1 MSISFSGLASGLDTS
16 SWVESLVAL
25 KKAKV
30 TSLEEEKKEVQS
42 LQETLSKI
50 KTFFSSF
57 RSMLEKVT
65 DAKFGVASMD
75 LFAQNLAT
83 SSNLEALT
91 ASATTEAE
99 EATYNVFVDKL
110 ASETKANSNYSY
122 MTTIIQTTTAT
133 NDSKLINLG
142 VKAGNIGVTVKGV
155 EHGIDITENDTISS
169 FIEKLNKIGVKAS
182 YNENSG
188 VFSID
193 ISSGDIK
200 DIGSTGIVD
209 KLHLKGVNEG
219 YTSDNLKTS
228 TTDTIFSAATESTK
242 LSELGVKAGT
252 ITVNSNDKDYSITIK
267 DTTTIG
273 DLINELK
280 KNNIDANIN
289 SEGIFTITD
298 ATIKNEGTTK
308 ILDALGL
315 TNTVYEKSQITGNLK
330 HSSLVVTTTTATNA
344 TLLKDLGTGTAIS
357 DKQTVIV
364 KNSNNESKTIT
375 VGTTTTLGK
384 LLEEFSNAGLYAAL
398 KSDGTVE
405 IAGGTITGGT
415 FDAVKALGLEKE
427 PYSAIVTGK
436 SLTET
441 IEVHKIVTLQTKL
454 VDELKVSEG
463 YLEVTDA
470 NNAKHYEKIYSG
482 QTIADFMADM
492 GNLGINTSLDEDTG
506 VLTITGGSF
515 KTLSDAD
522 VLALIANG
530 TIRETDARYK
540 KGTNLLKCLYGADA
554 ISANQTSV
562 ASSSAKSR
570 ALRHTVT
577 NTIDAT
583 KSTTLGNLG
592 LTGTGTAIFDIR
604 GEKRTINVDKTM
616 TIEGL
621 MKALKDVGIASSW
634 SEEHSKILIEN
645 VTLTG
650 GTSNLKDV
658 LNLSTEIS
666 GKYITSNELYST
678 DTITI
683 DATRDTVLKDYG
695 ILNSM
700 SQADRTVTIFNSNG
714 TVAGSTVVSE
724 NTTIGNLIDFINTKS
739 GIKAS
744 IVDGYLK
751 VNNGYIGNKTLER
764 TMGLVTSNKS
774 SYVLGSVMTVTTTDA
789 VAGDTTLENIFKT
802 IGSADKVKD
811 GYTLFFN
818 SKSINVSATTTL
830 DELIMKIYNAGGTA
844 SMDATGRLAIDGG
857 TLTGTVARALGVT
870 SVTNTASVAATG
882 KTLLVKQTIYANRD
896 TKFSDLGIAGNTS
909 YIVHNS
915 LGQATTTVTLANTT
929 SLGAFLDGLKAYQ
942 IDGVIA
948 DGVIKLDSASGQYI
962 TGALTTSLGIGTQTV
977 SDIVNTTVYSTSAVQ
992 YTASGKADISTRLG
1006 AILTVNNSN
1015 NKMIVY
1021 NSLNSAKTTITV
1033 DATTTVD
1040 QWFAMLAK
1048 QGIQAEVN
1056 QGVFTFISKEGNYVS
1071 GSIIDS
1077 FGMTPT
1083 TVTVTKTTGTTATSS
1098 RFTHTVNENA
1108 KITDKLSS
1116 FVTVNGNQIIT
1127 VKNSETGATRGTAT
1141 ITSNTTFEQ
1150 MFKALD
1156 DLGIQGT
1163 MEDGIITLTSN
1174 NGAWAT
1180 GGILTTLGISTVTQ
1194 TSTTSKTVGTS
1205 VSSGRLY
1212 YTQSITATTD
1222 TTLSSLGYNS
1232 NYSISVMKPNGGT
1245 IIEQAT
1251 ITLNSSTTIDQ
1262 LFDKL
1267 DDYGVQGIIADG
1279 IITFTSATGAYVQ
1292 DKSGGLLSG
1301 MGISAMTY
1309 VQTIFVTSTIKQTIT
1324 TSFKTTN
1331 TQPVQYTTT
1340 SWQTT
1345 VTIPA
1350 DTVTVTVNTSGTVP
1364 GREVVVTIT
1373 QEATSPTIVT
1383 YISQTTTSNPVTV
1396 NFSTTIPSQTVT
1408 HSYSTVVTQNFTVTQ
1423 TVATSQTI
1431 VGQTTSVSTT
1441 TTTKT
1446 GTLLTNLTGV
1456 DISVGNVMTIQ
1467 KKIEDLNYSYTFT
1480 VKATSTL
1487 NDLMNFFMFSGVI
1500 ASLIDVSNDHQ
1511 SIKVSFPEGSTIA
1524 GSKLSI
1530 GGSLAEK
1537 LSLGCILYEGD
1548 EKKSNSFIPNEST
1561 VTTTTKTTTTINTT
1575 QTITTTKTTTVT
1587 ETKST
1592 TITDSFT
1599 TVIGARTV
1607 TYSTTV
1613 PGQTLTTG
1621 GWYTFYPK
1629 KTSVTGVF
1637 TISTSS
1643 VTVDSS
1649 GTAVVKTPAHTV
1661 TIKGTSTITIPS
1673 TTTSVAGTVT
1683 VTVNTTTTAT
1693 VTQTYGLNS
1702 NSNRQRYSVTLN
1714 ADDTTTLTTGSGTGT
1729 ISGVYQGRSFTVT
1742 AGAGKSIGEVLTEL
1756 AGYGISGSISSGTV
1770 TLKGTG
1776 DGYIT
1781 SISGAFGINGS
1792 NYYTSTTT
1800 TITTG
1805 SNTLSNRQNHNVTY
1819 SAEATT
1825 KISQTSAG
1833 KGTITVNYQGNTYY
1847 VTVSDSKT
1855 IGDIMNELA
1864 GYGVSGSLN
1873 GGVLKFQGT
1882 GDGYV
1887 TNWGGAFGLTGA
1899 SYSTVT
1905 TTIKTN
1911 KTSNE
1916 KTYTSNNVTLTTA
1929 TKISSI
1935 NGYSG
1940 GNGSLIIHKTD
1951 GTYATISVD
1960 ASKTL
1965 GELFTQL
1972 ANYGLVGRVDD
1983 TGKVSI
1989 EGIGNVYL
1997 QAATGGSN
2005 ILTALKL
2012 SNVVSNVKT
2021 VTVNRTSA
2029 TLHHT
2034 VTVAA
2039 KGTTTLGNLQASD
2052 NSTISFSGNNATLI
2066 ISAYSDAGNKFA
2078 TLTFTKTQ
2086 SIYDVIASLAN
2097 YGIDAR
2103 IDSNGRFSVSSST
2116 LNDFSISG
2124 TLGTF
2129 LMGSYTKKYGTDT
2142 TYNIS
2147 TNLRETTTVFM
2158 KDSDALSKFGI
2169 TGGNIIVNQEGVH
2182 YTVNIDTTKVKTIG
2196 DFRNLLS
2203 KYGFNSYI
2211 DDHGR
2216 LNIEGIGNSTLIKV
2230 NGGSNILDKLGLTNW
2245 TLGEITQDSDHLT
2258 DTEIITR
2265 KISMS
2270 DKLKEL
2276 TNSAGVNLGITAGQ
2290 IYVYQDG
2297 TRSTININTND
2308 TLETLAAKL
2317 SQYGISIGISQNGQ
2331 LYFDGNNDSYL
2342 TTNGIAGAN
2351 ASNILQKFGISG
2363 TWSTR
2368 YDSTSEK
2375 LDYTTTSNNVV
2386 SGSTKLKNLN
2396 GTDGKNLGITTGSF
2410 YVYNSGVRTTE
2421 TITAD
2426 MTVNDLK
2433 ALLAKYGLITDIDE
2447 NGSISIGAYD
2457 NTYLATSALASANS
2471 NIVSTLF
2478 AKWDFVNIYKS
2489 NHLDIPTDEIR
2500 AITRDTKLSDIN
2512 EGTYKAGIITVVK
2525 DGVQTNITLTSDDTV
2540 GTLMDELALYGF
2552 ESVINDK
2559 GQLMIKN
2566 TGDSLLQNYSD
2577 ASKASNALTL
2587 LGIDLN
2593 SWITTN
2599 SYQGGP
2605 LEVTKTTTINA
2616 VAGRE
2621 TLLSNLGVTTGE
2633 YYVFN
2638 NGVKYT
2644 AMISSDE
2651 TIGSFMDTLKSF
2663 GIETSLVQG
2672 ANGAVLSIVGKG
2684 DSYIKKSTS
2693 TTNSSNVV
2701 EQLFKTNKTAYEYK
2715 GLEQTSTLKTTFTAA
2730 TEETLVSY
2738 FDKNASNKSEGDLT
2752 VIVNGQKNTLK
2763 ITADETIGTLLQK
2776 FRDLGLEATVSN
2788 GQIMVQSGYDTM
2800 TISATG
2806 TTSKL
2811 LDNIKFEYKK
2821 DLGGYS
2827 ASNNTVKSTTT
2838 SIEERTLSVASYADL
2853 NTKMGQLNISD
2864 GSLTVYRNGQ
2874 KANIEVK
2881 ANETFGNLRTRLSTA
2896 FSDLDLTFENGY
2908 LKIYSKN
2915 NDNVEIGSTTDTSN
2929 FGAITGIESNG
2940 SGIAKS
2946 SRELYCVNGDS
2957 VLTTSGIFRRGNVKA
2972 GTFTV
2977 GNAVFNITSTTT
2989 LSDIINQINASDA
3002 ANASAFWDNVEGK
3015 LVIKSRSTGAALV
3028 NIEAGTSNFTD
3039 ILGFTKSEWN
3049 TDGSIKTT
3057 KMDIDTQNIGDNA
3070 KIKINGT
3077 TYTSTSNTI
3086 GSDVT
3091 RIKGLT
3097 INLKGLTKDSEVTLK
3112 VERDKESLANAV
3124 SSVVDSY
3131 NELMKNV
3138 DDAIATDGDLKNEST
3153 LKLIRNQLRNLMTSS
3168 DMGTTVFRN
3177 LDSIGIGFNSASG
3190 NNISTANS
3198 AIVSLTFD
3206 KDKFFKA
3213 FDADQDAVKALII
3226 GSANNKGV
3234 FTKVEDLVESTLKS
3248 VSGYFEATESSYSNK
3263 IRDLDKKITK
3273 ANKEVD
3279 RYKARLEAKFQSM
3292 DMLIAQMQQQYSSFL
3307 RT

>member
-30 TSLEEEKKEVQS
+30 SSLEEEKKEVQS

-50 KTFFSSF
+50 KSFFSSF

-110 ASETKANSNYSY
+110 ASETKANSTYTY
-122 MTTIIQTTTAT
+122 MTTIIQTTTA
-133 NDSKLINLG
+133 NGDSKLINLG
-142 VKAGNIGVTVKGV
+142 VKAGNIGVVVNGV
-155 EHGIDITENDTISS
+155 EHGINITENDTISS
-169 FIEKLNKIGVKAS
+169 FIEKLGKVGVKAS

-188 VFSID
+188 VFNID
-193 ISSGDIK
+193 ISKNDIK
-200 DIGSTGIVD
+200 DTDKTEIVD
-209 KLHLKGVNEG
+209 KLHLQGVNEG
-219 YTSDNLKTS
+219 YTSNNLQTS
-228 TTDTIFSAATESTK
+228 HVDTIYSAANESTK
-242 LSELGVKAGT
+242 LSVFGVQEGT
-252 ITVNSNDKDYSITIK
+252 ITVHSNDKDYSITIGK
-267 DTTTIG
+267 DDTIG
-273 DLINELK
+273 DLIKNL
-280 KNNIDANIN
+280 KNNNIESSID
-289 SEGIFTITD
+289 SEGLFTITN
-298 ATIKNEGTTK
+298 ASITNEGTTK
-308 ILDALGL
+308 ILDSLGL
-315 TNTVYEKSQITGNLK
+315 TSEVYEKGQVTGNLS
-330 HSSLVVTTTTATNA
+330 HNSIVVSTTTATRD

-357 DKQTVIV
+357 DNQTVIV
-364 KNSNNESKTIT
+364 KNSNNELKTIT
-375 VGTTTTLGK
+375 VGTTTTVGK
-384 LLEEFSNAGLYAAL
+384 LLDEFTKAGFYAAL
-398 KSDGTVE
+398 NSDGRVE
-405 IAGGTITGGT
+405 IAGGTIQGGT

-427 PYSAIVTGK
+427 PFTAIVTGK
-436 SLTET
+436 ELTET
-441 IEVHKIVTLQTKL
+441 VEVHKIVDLQTKL
-454 VDELKVSEG
+454 VDDLKVTEG

-470 NNAKHYEKIYSG
+470 NKTKHYEKIYSG

-522 VLALIANG
+522 VQALVANG
-530 TIRETDARYK
+530 TIRENDARYQ
-540 KGTNLLKCLYGADA
+540 KGTNLLTCLYGSAA
-554 ISANQTSV
+554 INANQTSV
-562 ASSSAKSR
+562 ASSSAKSK

-577 NTIDAT
+577 NTYY
-583 KSTTLGNLG
+583 
-592 LTGTGTAIFDIR
+592 
-604 GEKRTINVDKTM
+604 
-616 TIEGL
+616 
-621 MKALKDVGIASSW
+621 ASRD
-634 SEEHSKILIEN
+634 SKL
-645 VTLTG
+645 
-650 GTSNLKDV
+650 
-658 LNLSTEIS
+658 
-666 GKYITSNELYST
+666 
-678 DTITI
+678 
-683 DATRDTVLKDYG
+683 
-695 ILNSM
+695 
-700 SQADRTVTIFNSNG
+700 
-714 TVAGSTVVSE
+714 
-724 NTTIGNLIDFINTKS
+724 
-739 GIKAS
+739 
-744 IVDGYLK
+744 
-751 VNNGYIGNKTLER
+751 
-764 TMGLVTSNKS
+764 
-774 SYVLGSVMTVTTTDA
+774 
-789 VAGDTTLENIFKT
+789 
-802 IGSADKVKD
+802 
-811 GYTLFFN
+811 
-818 SKSINVSATTTL
+818 
-830 DELIMKIYNAGGTA
+830 
-844 SMDATGRLAIDGG
+844 
-857 TLTGTVARALGVT
+857 
-870 SVTNTASVAATG
+870 
-882 KTLLVKQTIYANRD
+882 
-896 TKFSDLGIAGNTS
+896 SDLGIGNTS
-909 YIVHNS
+909 YVVHNS
-915 LGQATTTVTLANTT
+915 LGQATTTVSVSSGTT
-929 SLGAFLDGLKAYQ
+929 IGTFLDGLKAYQ
-942 IDGVIA
+942 IDGIISE
-948 DGVIKLDSASGQYI
+948 GIIKLHCDNGQYI
-962 TGALTTSLGIGTQTV
+962 TGDLATQLGIGTQTV
-977 SDIVNTTVYSTSAVQ
+977 TDIVNTTVYSTSAVQ
-992 YTASGKADISTRLG
+992 YTASGKADLDTRLG
-1006 AILTVNNSN
+1006 SILAINTSN
-1015 NKMIVY
+1015 NTMIVY
-1021 NSLNSAKTTITV
+1021 NSLNTAKTTITV

-1040 QWFAMLAK
+1040 QWFAMLAN

-1083 TVTVTKTTGTTATSS
+1083 TVTTTKTTGTSAT
-1098 RFTHTVNENA
+1098 
-1108 KITDKLSS
+1108 
-1116 FVTVNGNQIIT
+1116 
-1127 VKNSETGATRGTAT
+1127 
-1141 ITSNTTFEQ
+1141 
-1150 MFKALD
+1150 
-1156 DLGIQGT
+1156 
-1163 MEDGIITLTSN
+1163 
-1174 NGAWAT
+1174 
-1180 GGILTTLGISTVTQ
+1180 
-1194 TSTTSKTVGTS
+1194 
-1205 VSSGRLY
+1205 SGRLY
-1212 YTQSITATTD
+1212 YTQTITATTD

-1232 NYSISVMKPNGGT
+1232 NYTISVMKPNGGT
-1245 IIEQAT
+1245 IKEEAT

-1262 LFDKL
+1262 LFDRL

-1301 MGISAMTY
+1301 MGISAITY
-1309 VQTIFVTSTIKQTIT
+1309 VQTIFVTSTIQQTIT

-1383 YISQTTTSNPVTV
+1383 YISQTTSSAPVTV

-1408 HSYSTVVTQNFTVTQ
+1408 HSYTTVVTQNFSVTRTVS
-1423 TVATSQTI
+1423 TSQTI

-1441 TTTKT
+1441 TTERSVA
-1446 GTLLTNLTGV
+1446 LLTDLTDVGVQVGDKMSITRDTGSGTQYYTYTVEASSTLSNLILFLSDSGV
-1456 DISVGNVMTIQ
+1456 Q
-1467 KKIEDLNYSYTFT
+1467 AT
-1480 VKATSTL
+1480 VKQDAA
-1487 NDLMNFFMFSGVI
+1487 SGRRFI
-1500 ASLIDVSNDHQ
+1500 Q
-1511 SIKVSFPEGSTIA
+1511 
-1524 GSKLSI
+1524 
-1530 GGSLAEK
+1530 
-1537 LSLGCILYEGD
+1537 LSLPSGSSYDPNNRVYIGSGLADKFDLRGRLVEGD
-1548 EKKSNSFIPNEST
+1548 ERKSKSFDLKYTTITE
-1561 VTTTTKTTTTINTT
+1561 TTTTTTTIATT
-1575 QTITTTKTTTVT
+1575 QTITGTTTIT
-1587 ETKST
+1587 ISESKST
-1592 TITDSFT
+1592 TITDSFS

-1613 PGQTLTTG
+1613 PAQTLTTG

-1643 VTVDSS
+1643 VTVSTS

-1661 TIKGTSTITIPS
+1661 TIKGTSTVTIPS
-1673 TTTSVAGTVT
+1673 TTTTVAGTVT

-1702 NSNRQRYSVTLN
+1702 NSLRQTYYVTRN
-1714 ADDTTTLTTGSGTGT
+1714 ADDTTTLSACSGTGT
-1729 ISGVYQGRSFTVT
+1729 ISGVYQERSFTVN
-1742 AGAGKSIGEVLTEL
+1742 ASAEKSIGEVLTEL

-1792 NYYTSTTT
+1792 NYYST
-1800 TITTG
+1800 
-1805 SNTLSNRQNHNVTY
+1805 
-1819 SAEATT
+1819 A
-1825 KISQTSAG
+1825 
-1833 KGTITVNYQGNTYY
+1833 
-1847 VTVSDSKT
+1847 
-1855 IGDIMNELA
+1855 
-1864 GYGVSGSLN
+1864 
-1873 GGVLKFQGT
+1873 
-1882 GDGYV
+1882 
-1887 TNWGGAFGLTGA
+1887 
-1899 SYSTVT
+1899 T

-1983 TGKVSI
+1983 SGKVSI

-2021 VTVNRTSA
+2021 VTVNRTSP
-2029 TLHHT
+2029 L
-2034 VTVAA
+2034 
-2039 KGTTTLGNLQASD
+2039 LQ
-2052 NSTISFSGNNATLI
+2052 
-2066 ISAYSDAGNKFA
+2066 Y
-2078 TLTFTKTQ
+2078 TKT
-2086 SIYDVIASLAN
+2086 
-2097 YGIDAR
+2097 
-2103 IDSNGRFSVSSST
+2103 
-2116 LNDFSISG
+2116 
-2124 TLGTF
+2124 
-2129 LMGSYTKKYGTDT
+2129 
-2142 TYNIS
+2142 
-2147 TNLRETTTVFM
+2147 
-2158 KDSDALSKFGI
+2158 
-2169 TGGNIIVNQEGVH
+2169 
-2182 YTVNIDTTKVKTIG
+2182 
-2196 DFRNLLS
+2196 
-2203 KYGFNSYI
+2203 
-2211 DDHGR
+2211 
-2216 LNIEGIGNSTLIKV
+2216 GNS
-2230 NGGSNILDKLGLTNW
+2230 
-2245 TLGEITQDSDHLT
+2245 
-2258 DTEIITR
+2258 IIT
-2265 KISMS
+2265 
-2270 DKLKEL
+2270 
-2276 TNSAGVNLGITAGQ
+2276 
-2290 IYVYQDG
+2290 
-2297 TRSTININTND
+2297 
-2308 TLETLAAKL
+2308 
-2317 SQYGISIGISQNGQ
+2317 
-2331 LYFDGNNDSYL
+2331 
-2342 TTNGIAGAN
+2342 
-2351 ASNILQKFGISG
+2351 
-2363 TWSTR
+2363 
-2368 YDSTSEK
+2368 
-2375 LDYTTTSNNVV
+2375 
-2386 SGSTKLKNLN
+2386 GSTKISDLN
-2396 GTDGKNLGITTGSF
+2396 DTDGRNLGITTGSF

-2421 TITAD
+2421 TVTAD
-2426 MTVNDLK
+2426 MTVNDLMSV
-2433 ALLAKYGLITDIDE
+2433 LAKYGLIADIDE
-2447 NGSISIGAYD
+2447 NGSISVGAYN
-2457 NTYLATSALASANS
+2457 NTYLATSAFASQNS

-2489 NHLDIPTDEIR
+2489 NHLDIPVDEIR
-2500 AITRDTKLSDIN
+2500 AINRDTKLSDIN

-2552 ESVINDK
+2552 ESTINDK

-2566 TGDSLLQNYSD
+2566 TGDSVLKNYSD
-2577 ASKASNALTL
+2577 TTKASNALTL
-2587 LGIDLN
+2587 LGIDVN
-2593 SWITTN
+2593 NWIKTN
-2599 SYQGGP
+2599 TYESGP
-2605 LEVTKTTTINA
+2605 LSVTKANTVLTA
-2616 VAGRE
+2616 AQRD

-2633 YYVFN
+2633 YYIFN

-2672 ANGAVLSIVGKG
+2672 VNGSVLSIVGKG

-2811 LDNIKFEYKK
+2811 LDNINFEYKK

-2908 LKIYSKN
+2908 LKIYSTN
-2915 NDNVEIGSTTDTSN
+2915 NNVEIGSTTDTSN
-2929 FGAITGIESNG
+2929 FCAITGIESDG

-2957 VLTTSGIFRRGNVKA
+2957 VLTTSGIFRRDNVKT

-2989 LSDIINQINASDA
+2989 LSDIINQINTSDA
-3002 ANASAFWDNVEGK
+3002 ANAFAFWDNVEGK

-3138 DDAIATDGDLKNEST
+3138 DEAIATDGDLKNEST

-3198 AIVSLTFD
+3198 AIISLTFD

-3248 VSGYFEATESSYSNK
+3248 VSGYFEATETSYSNK

-3307 RT
+3307 TT

>member
-30 TSLEEEKKEVQS
+30 SSLEEEKKEVQS

-50 KTFFSSF
+50 KSFFSSF

-110 ASETKANSNYSY
+110 ASETKANSTYTY
-122 MTTIIQTTTAT
+122 MTTIIQTTTA
-133 NDSKLINLG
+133 NGDSKLINLG
-142 VKAGNIGVTVKGV
+142 VKAGNIGVVVNGV
-155 EHGIDITENDTISS
+155 EHGINITENDTISS
-169 FIEKLNKIGVKAS
+169 FIEKLGKVGVKAS

-188 VFSID
+188 VFNID
-193 ISSGDIK
+193 ISKNDIK
-200 DIGSTGIVD
+200 DTDNTEIVD
-209 KLHLKGVNEG
+209 KLHLQGVNEG
-219 YTSDNLKTS
+219 YTSNNLQTS
-228 TTDTIFSAATESTK
+228 HVDTIYSAANESTK
-242 LSELGVKAGT
+242 LSVFGVQEGT
-252 ITVNSNDKDYSITIK
+252 ITVHSNDKDYSITIGK
-267 DTTTIG
+267 DDTIG
-273 DLINELK
+273 DLIKNL
-280 KNNIDANIN
+280 KNNNIESSID
-289 SEGIFTITD
+289 SEGLFTITN
-298 ATIKNEGTTK
+298 ASITNEGTTK
-308 ILDALGL
+308 ILDSLGL
-315 TNTVYEKSQITGNLK
+315 TSEVYEKGQVTGNLS
-330 HSSLVVTTTTATNA
+330 HNSIVVSTTTATRD

-357 DKQTVIV
+357 DNQTVIV
-364 KNSNNESKTIT
+364 KNSNNELKTIT
-375 VGTTTTLGK
+375 VGTTTTVGE
-384 LLEEFSNAGLYAAL
+384 LLDEFTKAGFYAAL
-398 KSDGTVE
+398 NSDGRVE
-405 IAGGTITGGT
+405 IAGGTIQGGT

-427 PYSAIVTGK
+427 PFTAIVTGK
-436 SLTET
+436 ELTET
-441 IEVHKIVTLQTKL
+441 VEVHKIVDLQTKL
-454 VDELKVSEG
+454 VDDLKVTEG

-522 VLALIANG
+522 VQALVANG
-530 TIRETDARYK
+530 TIRENDARYQ
-540 KGTNLLKCLYGADA
+540 KGTNLLTCLYGSAA
-554 ISANQTSV
+554 INANQTSV
-562 ASSSAKSR
+562 ASSSAKSK

-577 NTIDAT
+577 NTYY
-583 KSTTLGNLG
+583 
-592 LTGTGTAIFDIR
+592 
-604 GEKRTINVDKTM
+604 
-616 TIEGL
+616 
-621 MKALKDVGIASSW
+621 ASRD
-634 SEEHSKILIEN
+634 SKL
-645 VTLTG
+645 
-650 GTSNLKDV
+650 
-658 LNLSTEIS
+658 
-666 GKYITSNELYST
+666 
-678 DTITI
+678 
-683 DATRDTVLKDYG
+683 
-695 ILNSM
+695 
-700 SQADRTVTIFNSNG
+700 
-714 TVAGSTVVSE
+714 
-724 NTTIGNLIDFINTKS
+724 
-739 GIKAS
+739 
-744 IVDGYLK
+744 
-751 VNNGYIGNKTLER
+751 
-764 TMGLVTSNKS
+764 
-774 SYVLGSVMTVTTTDA
+774 
-789 VAGDTTLENIFKT
+789 
-802 IGSADKVKD
+802 
-811 GYTLFFN
+811 
-818 SKSINVSATTTL
+818 
-830 DELIMKIYNAGGTA
+830 
-844 SMDATGRLAIDGG
+844 
-857 TLTGTVARALGVT
+857 
-870 SVTNTASVAATG
+870 
-882 KTLLVKQTIYANRD
+882 
-896 TKFSDLGIAGNTS
+896 SDLGIGNTS
-909 YIVHNS
+909 YVVHNS
-915 LGQATTTVTLANTT
+915 LGQATTTVSVSSGTT
-929 SLGAFLDGLKAYQ
+929 IGTFLDGLKAYQ
-942 IDGVIA
+942 IDGIISE
-948 DGVIKLDSASGQYI
+948 GIIKLHCDNGQYI
-962 TGALTTSLGIGTQTV
+962 TGDLATQLGIGTQTV
-977 SDIVNTTVYSTSAVQ
+977 TDIVNTTVYSTSAVQ
-992 YTASGKADISTRLG
+992 YTASGKADLDTRLG
-1006 AILTVNNSN
+1006 SILAINTSN
-1015 NKMIVY
+1015 NTMIVY
-1021 NSLNSAKTTITV
+1021 NSLNTAKTTITV

-1040 QWFAMLAK
+1040 QWFAMLAN

-1083 TVTVTKTTGTTATSS
+1083 TVTTTKTTGTSAT
-1098 RFTHTVNENA
+1098 
-1108 KITDKLSS
+1108 
-1116 FVTVNGNQIIT
+1116 
-1127 VKNSETGATRGTAT
+1127 
-1141 ITSNTTFEQ
+1141 
-1150 MFKALD
+1150 
-1156 DLGIQGT
+1156 
-1163 MEDGIITLTSN
+1163 
-1174 NGAWAT
+1174 
-1180 GGILTTLGISTVTQ
+1180 
-1194 TSTTSKTVGTS
+1194 
-1205 VSSGRLY
+1205 SGRLY
-1212 YTQSITATTD
+1212 YTQTITATTD

-1232 NYSISVMKPNGGT
+1232 NYTISVMKPNGGT
-1245 IIEQAT
+1245 IKEEAT

-1262 LFDKL
+1262 LFDRL

-1301 MGISAMTY
+1301 MGISAITY
-1309 VQTIFVTSTIKQTIT
+1309 VQTIFVTSTIQQTIT

-1373 QEATSPTIVT
+1373 QEATSPAIVT
-1383 YISQTTTSNPVTV
+1383 YISQTTSSAPVTV

-1423 TVATSQTI
+1423 TVSTSQTI
-1431 VGQTTSVSTT
+1431 VGQTTTVSTT
-1441 TTTKT
+1441 TTTTATYTEVEGSDITKPSPSIKLTHICDTDGHTTFQDGDVLALQSPTSTAYFTVEANTTLGNLMNFLNNNST
-1446 GTLLTNLTGV
+1446 GLKAELVNDANGKSSHIKFINNTSTAIDIHGDMSMVLCVTGV
-1456 DISVGNVMTIQ
+1456 DAYRS
-1467 KKIEDLNYSYTFT
+1467 
-1480 VKATSTL
+1480 ATSSS
-1487 NDLMNFFMFSGVI
+1487 FSTKWTTT
-1500 ASLIDVSNDHQ
+1500 A
-1511 SIKVSFPEGSTIA
+1511 TITTT
-1524 GSKLSI
+1524 
-1530 GGSLAEK
+1530 
-1537 LSLGCILYEGD
+1537 
-1548 EKKSNSFIPNEST
+1548 T
-1561 VTTTTKTTTTINTT
+1561 VTTTSTIDTT
-1575 QTITTTKTTTVT
+1575 QTITGTTTIT
-1587 ETKST
+1587 ISESKST
-1592 TITDSFT
+1592 TITDSFS
-1599 TVIGARTV
+1599 TVIGAQTI

-1613 PGQTLTTG
+1613 PAQTLTTG

-1661 TIKGTSTITIPS
+1661 TIKGTSTVTIPS
-1673 TTTSVAGTVT
+1673 TTTTVAGTVT

-1702 NSNRQRYSVTLN
+1702 NSQRKTYYVTRN
-1714 ADDTTTLTTGSGTGT
+1714 ADDTTTLSACSGTGT
-1729 ISGVYQGRSFTVT
+1729 ISGVYQERSFTVN
-1742 AGAGKSIGEVLTEL
+1742 ASAEKSIGEVLTEL

-1792 NYYTSTTT
+1792 NYYTT
-1800 TITTG
+1800 
-1805 SNTLSNRQNHNVTY
+1805 
-1819 SAEATT
+1819 A
-1825 KISQTSAG
+1825 
-1833 KGTITVNYQGNTYY
+1833 
-1847 VTVSDSKT
+1847 
-1855 IGDIMNELA
+1855 
-1864 GYGVSGSLN
+1864 
-1873 GGVLKFQGT
+1873 
-1882 GDGYV
+1882 
-1887 TNWGGAFGLTGA
+1887 
-1899 SYSTVT
+1899 T

-1983 TGKVSI
+1983 SGKVSI

-2021 VTVNRTSA
+2021 VTVNRTSP
-2029 TLHHT
+2029 L
-2034 VTVAA
+2034 
-2039 KGTTTLGNLQASD
+2039 LQ
-2052 NSTISFSGNNATLI
+2052 
-2066 ISAYSDAGNKFA
+2066 Y
-2078 TLTFTKTQ
+2078 TKT
-2086 SIYDVIASLAN
+2086 
-2097 YGIDAR
+2097 
-2103 IDSNGRFSVSSST
+2103 
-2116 LNDFSISG
+2116 
-2124 TLGTF
+2124 
-2129 LMGSYTKKYGTDT
+2129 
-2142 TYNIS
+2142 
-2147 TNLRETTTVFM
+2147 
-2158 KDSDALSKFGI
+2158 
-2169 TGGNIIVNQEGVH
+2169 
-2182 YTVNIDTTKVKTIG
+2182 
-2196 DFRNLLS
+2196 
-2203 KYGFNSYI
+2203 
-2211 DDHGR
+2211 
-2216 LNIEGIGNSTLIKV
+2216 GNS
-2230 NGGSNILDKLGLTNW
+2230 
-2245 TLGEITQDSDHLT
+2245 
-2258 DTEIITR
+2258 IIT
-2265 KISMS
+2265 
-2270 DKLKEL
+2270 
-2276 TNSAGVNLGITAGQ
+2276 
-2290 IYVYQDG
+2290 
-2297 TRSTININTND
+2297 
-2308 TLETLAAKL
+2308 
-2317 SQYGISIGISQNGQ
+2317 
-2331 LYFDGNNDSYL
+2331 
-2342 TTNGIAGAN
+2342 
-2351 ASNILQKFGISG
+2351 
-2363 TWSTR
+2363 
-2368 YDSTSEK
+2368 
-2375 LDYTTTSNNVV
+2375 
-2386 SGSTKLKNLN
+2386 GSTKISDLN
-2396 GTDGKNLGITTGSF
+2396 DTDGRNLGITTGSF

-2421 TITAD
+2421 TVTAD
-2426 MTVNDLK
+2426 MTVNDLMSV
-2433 ALLAKYGLITDIDE
+2433 LAKYGLIADIDE
-2447 NGSISIGAYD
+2447 NGSISVGAYN
-2457 NTYLATSALASANS
+2457 NTYLATSAFASQNS

-2489 NHLDIPTDEIR
+2489 NHLDIPVDEIR
-2500 AITRDTKLSDIN
+2500 AINRDTKLSDIN

-2552 ESVINDK
+2552 ESTINDK

-2566 TGDSLLQNYSD
+2566 TGDSVLKNYSD
-2577 ASKASNALTL
+2577 TTKASNALTL
-2587 LGIDLN
+2587 LGIDVN
-2593 SWITTN
+2593 NWIKTN
-2599 SYQGGP
+2599 TYESGP
-2605 LEVTKTTTINA
+2605 LSVTKANTVLTA
-2616 VAGRE
+2616 AQRD

-2633 YYVFN
+2633 YYIFN

-2672 ANGAVLSIVGKG
+2672 VNGSVLSIVGKG

-2752 VIVNGQKNTLK
+2752 VIVNGQQNTLK

-2811 LDNIKFEYKK
+2811 LDNINFEYKK

-2838 SIEERTLSVASYADL
+2838 AIEERTLSVASYADL

-2908 LKIYSKN
+2908 LKIYSTN
-2915 NDNVEIGSTTDTSN
+2915 NNNVEIGSTTDTSN
-2929 FGAITGIESNG
+2929 FGAITGIESDG

-2957 VLTTSGIFRRGNVKA
+2957 VLTTSGIFRRDNVKT

-2989 LSDIINQINASDA
+2989 LSDIINQINTSDA
-3002 ANASAFWDNVEGK
+3002 ANAFAFWDNVEGK

-3138 DDAIATDGDLKNEST
+3138 DEAIATDGDLKNEST

-3198 AIVSLTFD
+3198 AIISLTFD

-3248 VSGYFEATESSYSNK
+3248 VSGYFEATETSYSNK

-3307 RT
+3307 TT

>member
-30 TSLEEEKKEVQS
+30 SSLEEEKKEVQS

-50 KTFFSSF
+50 KSFFSSF

-110 ASETKANSNYSY
+110 ASETKANSTYTY
-122 MTTIIQTTTAT
+122 MTTIIQTTTA
-133 NDSKLINLG
+133 NGDSKLINLG
-142 VKAGNIGVTVKGV
+142 VKAGNIGVVVNGV
-155 EHGIDITENDTISS
+155 EHGINITENDTISS
-169 FIEKLNKIGVKAS
+169 FIEKLGKVGVKAS

-188 VFSID
+188 VFNID
-193 ISSGDIK
+193 ISKNDIK
-200 DIGSTGIVD
+200 DTDKTEIVD
-209 KLHLKGVNEG
+209 KLHLQGVNEG
-219 YTSDNLKTS
+219 YTSNNLQTS
-228 TTDTIFSAATESTK
+228 HVDTIYSAANESTK
-242 LSELGVKAGT
+242 LSVFGVQEGT
-252 ITVNSNDKDYSITIK
+252 ITVHSNDKDYSITIGK
-267 DTTTIG
+267 DDTIG
-273 DLINELK
+273 DLIKNL
-280 KNNIDANIN
+280 KNNNIESSID
-289 SEGIFTITD
+289 SEGLFTITN
-298 ATIKNEGTTK
+298 ASITNEGTTK
-308 ILDALGL
+308 ILDSLGL
-315 TNTVYEKSQITGNLK
+315 TSEVYEKGQVTGNLS
-330 HSSLVVTTTTATNA
+330 HNSIVVSTTTATRD

-357 DKQTVIV
+357 DNQTVIV
-364 KNSNNESKTIT
+364 KNSNNELKTIT
-375 VGTTTTLGK
+375 VGTTTTVGK
-384 LLEEFSNAGLYAAL
+384 LLDEFTKAGFYAAL
-398 KSDGTVE
+398 NSDGRVE
-405 IAGGTITGGT
+405 IAGGTIQGGT

-427 PYSAIVTGK
+427 PFTAIVTGK
-436 SLTET
+436 ELTET
-441 IEVHKIVTLQTKL
+441 VEVHKIVDLQTKL
-454 VDELKVSEG
+454 VDDLKVTEG

-522 VLALIANG
+522 VQALVANG
-530 TIRETDARYK
+530 TIRENDARYQ
-540 KGTNLLKCLYGADA
+540 KGTNLLTCLYGSAA
-554 ISANQTSV
+554 INANQTSV
-562 ASSSAKSR
+562 ASSSAKSK

-577 NTIDAT
+577 NTYY
-583 KSTTLGNLG
+583 
-592 LTGTGTAIFDIR
+592 
-604 GEKRTINVDKTM
+604 
-616 TIEGL
+616 
-621 MKALKDVGIASSW
+621 ASRD
-634 SEEHSKILIEN
+634 SKL
-645 VTLTG
+645 
-650 GTSNLKDV
+650 
-658 LNLSTEIS
+658 
-666 GKYITSNELYST
+666 
-678 DTITI
+678 
-683 DATRDTVLKDYG
+683 
-695 ILNSM
+695 
-700 SQADRTVTIFNSNG
+700 
-714 TVAGSTVVSE
+714 
-724 NTTIGNLIDFINTKS
+724 
-739 GIKAS
+739 
-744 IVDGYLK
+744 
-751 VNNGYIGNKTLER
+751 
-764 TMGLVTSNKS
+764 
-774 SYVLGSVMTVTTTDA
+774 
-789 VAGDTTLENIFKT
+789 
-802 IGSADKVKD
+802 
-811 GYTLFFN
+811 
-818 SKSINVSATTTL
+818 
-830 DELIMKIYNAGGTA
+830 
-844 SMDATGRLAIDGG
+844 
-857 TLTGTVARALGVT
+857 
-870 SVTNTASVAATG
+870 
-882 KTLLVKQTIYANRD
+882 
-896 TKFSDLGIAGNTS
+896 SDLGIGNTS
-909 YIVHNS
+909 YVVHNS
-915 LGQATTTVTLANTT
+915 LGQATTTVSVSSGTT
-929 SLGAFLDGLKAYQ
+929 IGTFLDGLKAYQ
-942 IDGVIA
+942 IDGIISE
-948 DGVIKLDSASGQYI
+948 GIIKLHCDNGQYI
-962 TGALTTSLGIGTQTV
+962 TGDLATQLGIGTQTV
-977 SDIVNTTVYSTSAVQ
+977 TDIVNTTVYSTSAVQ
-992 YTASGKADISTRLG
+992 YTASGKADLDTRLG
-1006 AILTVNNSN
+1006 SILAINTSN
-1015 NKMIVY
+1015 NTMIVY
-1021 NSLNSAKTTITV
+1021 NSLNTAKTTITV

-1040 QWFAMLAK
+1040 QWFAMLAN

-1083 TVTVTKTTGTTATSS
+1083 TVTTTKTTGTSAT
-1098 RFTHTVNENA
+1098 
-1108 KITDKLSS
+1108 
-1116 FVTVNGNQIIT
+1116 
-1127 VKNSETGATRGTAT
+1127 
-1141 ITSNTTFEQ
+1141 
-1150 MFKALD
+1150 
-1156 DLGIQGT
+1156 
-1163 MEDGIITLTSN
+1163 
-1174 NGAWAT
+1174 
-1180 GGILTTLGISTVTQ
+1180 
-1194 TSTTSKTVGTS
+1194 
-1205 VSSGRLY
+1205 SGRLY
-1212 YTQSITATTD
+1212 YTQTITATTD

-1232 NYSISVMKPNGGT
+1232 NYTISVMKPNGGT
-1245 IIEQAT
+1245 IKEEAT

-1383 YISQTTTSNPVTV
+1383 YISQTTSSAPVTV

-1408 HSYSTVVTQNFTVTQ
+1408 HSFTTVVTQNFSVTQ
-1423 TVATSQTI
+1423 TVSTTQTI

-1441 TTTKT
+1441 TTKTTK
-1446 GTLLTNLTGV
+1446 TLLTDLTDMYTPV
-1456 DISVGNVMTIQ
+1456 NVGDKMFVTI
-1467 KKIEDLNYSYTFT
+1467 NYQDDTLYYTFT
-1480 VKATSTL
+1480 VEATSTL
-1487 NDLMNFFMFSGVI
+1487 QDLIRFLQMSGVGGAHI
-1500 ASLIDVSNDHQ
+1500 FDDPSSGKQYIQVALPTDST
-1511 SIKVSFPEGSTIA
+1511 GSS
-1524 GSKLSI
+1524 GDRLNI
-1530 GGSLAEK
+1530 GGSLAERFN
-1537 LSLGCILYEGD
+1537 LACNLGVG
-1548 EKKSNSFIPNEST
+1548 EKMYSVSFTPNKSTIT
-1561 VTTTTKTTTTINTT
+1561 VTTTSTTTIATT
-1575 QTITTTKTTTVT
+1575 QTVTTTKTTTVT

-1613 PGQTLTTG
+1613 PAQTLTTG

-1643 VTVDSS
+1643 VTVSTS

-1661 TIKGTSTITIPS
+1661 TIKGTSTVTIPS
-1673 TTTSVAGTVT
+1673 TTTTVAGTVT

-1702 NSNRQRYSVTLN
+1702 NSQRKTYYVTRN
-1714 ADDTTTLTTGSGTGT
+1714 ADDTTTLSACSGTGT
-1729 ISGVYQGRSFTVT
+1729 ISGVYQGRSFTVN
-1742 AGAGKSIGEVLTEL
+1742 ASAEKSIGEVLTEL

-1792 NYYTSTTT
+1792 NYYTT
-1800 TITTG
+1800 
-1805 SNTLSNRQNHNVTY
+1805 
-1819 SAEATT
+1819 A
-1825 KISQTSAG
+1825 
-1833 KGTITVNYQGNTYY
+1833 
-1847 VTVSDSKT
+1847 
-1855 IGDIMNELA
+1855 
-1864 GYGVSGSLN
+1864 
-1873 GGVLKFQGT
+1873 
-1882 GDGYV
+1882 
-1887 TNWGGAFGLTGA
+1887 
-1899 SYSTVT
+1899 T

-1983 TGKVSI
+1983 SGKVSI

-2021 VTVNRTSA
+2021 VTVNRTSP
-2029 TLHHT
+2029 L
-2034 VTVAA
+2034 
-2039 KGTTTLGNLQASD
+2039 LQ
-2052 NSTISFSGNNATLI
+2052 
-2066 ISAYSDAGNKFA
+2066 Y
-2078 TLTFTKTQ
+2078 TKT
-2086 SIYDVIASLAN
+2086 
-2097 YGIDAR
+2097 
-2103 IDSNGRFSVSSST
+2103 
-2116 LNDFSISG
+2116 
-2124 TLGTF
+2124 
-2129 LMGSYTKKYGTDT
+2129 
-2142 TYNIS
+2142 
-2147 TNLRETTTVFM
+2147 
-2158 KDSDALSKFGI
+2158 
-2169 TGGNIIVNQEGVH
+2169 
-2182 YTVNIDTTKVKTIG
+2182 
-2196 DFRNLLS
+2196 
-2203 KYGFNSYI
+2203 
-2211 DDHGR
+2211 
-2216 LNIEGIGNSTLIKV
+2216 GNS
-2230 NGGSNILDKLGLTNW
+2230 
-2245 TLGEITQDSDHLT
+2245 
-2258 DTEIITR
+2258 IIT
-2265 KISMS
+2265 
-2270 DKLKEL
+2270 
-2276 TNSAGVNLGITAGQ
+2276 
-2290 IYVYQDG
+2290 
-2297 TRSTININTND
+2297 
-2308 TLETLAAKL
+2308 
-2317 SQYGISIGISQNGQ
+2317 
-2331 LYFDGNNDSYL
+2331 
-2342 TTNGIAGAN
+2342 
-2351 ASNILQKFGISG
+2351 
-2363 TWSTR
+2363 
-2368 YDSTSEK
+2368 
-2375 LDYTTTSNNVV
+2375 
-2386 SGSTKLKNLN
+2386 GSTKISDLN
-2396 GTDGKNLGITTGSF
+2396 DTDGRNLGITTGSF

-2421 TITAD
+2421 TVTAD
-2426 MTVNDLK
+2426 MTVNDLMSV
-2433 ALLAKYGLITDIDE
+2433 LAKYGLIADIDE
-2447 NGSISIGAYD
+2447 NGSISVGAYN
-2457 NTYLATSALASANS
+2457 NTYLATSAFASQNS

-2489 NHLDIPTDEIR
+2489 NHLDIPVDEIR
-2500 AITRDTKLSDIN
+2500 AINRDTKLSDIN

-2552 ESVINDK
+2552 ESTINDK

-2566 TGDSLLQNYSD
+2566 TGDSVLKNYSD
-2577 ASKASNALTL
+2577 TTKASNALTL
-2587 LGIDLN
+2587 LGIDVN
-2593 SWITTN
+2593 NWIKTN
-2599 SYQGGP
+2599 TYESGP
-2605 LEVTKTTTINA
+2605 LSVTKANTVLTA
-2616 VAGRE
+2616 AQRD

-2633 YYVFN
+2633 YYIFN

-2811 LDNIKFEYKK
+2811 LDNINFEYKK

-2908 LKIYSKN
+2908 LKIYSTN
-2915 NDNVEIGSTTDTSN
+2915 NNNVEIGSTTDTSN
-2929 FGAITGIESNG
+2929 FCAITGIESDG

-2957 VLTTSGIFRRGNVKA
+2957 VLTTSGIFRRDNVKT

-2989 LSDIINQINASDA
+2989 LSDIINQINTSDA
-3002 ANASAFWDNVEGK
+3002 ANAFAFWDNVEGK

-3138 DDAIATDGDLKNEST
+3138 DEAIATDGDLKNEST

-3198 AIVSLTFD
+3198 AIISLTFD

-3248 VSGYFEATESSYSNK
+3248 VSGYFEATETSYSNK

-3273 ANKEVD
+3273 ANK
-3279 RYKARLEAKFQSM
+3279 
-3292 DMLIAQMQQQYSSFL
+3292 
-3307 RT
+3307 

>member
-42 LQETLSKI
+42 LQETLTQI
-50 KTFFSSF
+50 KSFFSSF

-209 KLHLKGVNEG
+209 KLHLQGVNEG
-219 YTSDNLKTS
+219 YTSDDLKTS

-280 KNNIDANIN
+280 KNNIDANID

-298 ATIKNEGTTK
+298 ATIKNEGSTK

-357 DKQTVIV
+357 DNQTVIV

-398 KSDGTVE
+398 NSDGTVE

-592 LTGTGTAIFDIR
+592 LSATGTAIFDIR

-621 MKALKDVGIASSW
+621 MKALKDVGVASSW

-645 VTLTG
+645 ATLTG
-650 GTSNLKDV
+650 GTSNLKNV

-714 TVAGSTVVSE
+714 TVAGSTVVTE

-789 VAGDTTLENIFKT
+789 VSGDTTLENIFKT

-857 TLTGTVARALGVT
+857 TLTGTVAQALGVT

-896 TKFSDLGIAGNTS
+896 TKFSDLGISGNTS

-1006 AILTVNNSN
+1006 SILAINTSN
-1015 NKMIVY
+1015 NKMVVY
-1021 NSLNSAKTTITV
+1021 NSLNTAKTTITV

-1056 QGVFTFISKEGNYVS
+1056 QGVISFVSNNGSYVT

-1083 TVTVTKTTGTTATSS
+1083 TVTTTKTTGTTATSGQL
-1098 RFTHTVNENA
+1098 H
-1108 KITDKLSS
+1108 
-1116 FVTVNGNQIIT
+1116 
-1127 VKNSETGATRGTAT
+1127 
-1141 ITSNTTFEQ
+1141 
-1150 MFKALD
+1150 
-1156 DLGIQGT
+1156 
-1163 MEDGIITLTSN
+1163 
-1174 NGAWAT
+1174 
-1180 GGILTTLGISTVTQ
+1180 
-1194 TSTTSKTVGTS
+1194 
-1205 VSSGRLY
+1205 

-1222 TTLSSLGYNS
+1222 TTLSSLGYS
-1232 NYSISVMKPNGGT
+1232 GNYTISVMKPNGGT
-1245 IIEQAT
+1245 IKEEAT

-1383 YISQTTTSNPVTV
+1383 YISQTTSSAPVTV

-1423 TVATSQTI
+1423 TVDTSQTI
-1431 VGQTTSVSTT
+1431 VGQMTSVSTT
-1441 TTTKT
+1441 TTRINQ
-1446 GTLLTNLTGV
+1446 TLLVDLEGV
-1456 DISVGNVMTIQ
+1456 SINVGD
-1467 KKIEDLNYSYTFT
+1467 ELNIASGPEAAVYL
-1480 VKATSTL
+1480 VQADSTL
-1487 NDLMNFFMFSGVI
+1487 GDLMHFIKTYVNAMIVLEIGATGRQAIQVDGSTRR
-1500 ASLIDVSNDHQ
+1500 DVSI
-1511 SIKVSFPEGSTIA
+1511 S
-1524 GSKLSI
+1524 
-1530 GGSLAEK
+1530 GSLAGK
-1537 LSLGCILYEGD
+1537 LDLYCHIVD
-1548 EKKSNSFIPNEST
+1548 FDDSKTSKWFTPKKTI
-1561 VTTTTKTTTTINTT
+1561 VTHTITTTTTINTT
-1575 QTITTTKTTTVT
+1575 QTITGTKTITVS
-1587 ETKST
+1587 ESKST

-1673 TTTSVAGTVT
+1673 TTTTVAGTVT

-1792 NYYTSTTT
+1792 NYYTT
-1800 TITTG
+1800 
-1805 SNTLSNRQNHNVTY
+1805 
-1819 SAEATT
+1819 A
-1825 KISQTSAG
+1825 
-1833 KGTITVNYQGNTYY
+1833 
-1847 VTVSDSKT
+1847 
-1855 IGDIMNELA
+1855 
-1864 GYGVSGSLN
+1864 
-1873 GGVLKFQGT
+1873 
-1882 GDGYV
+1882 
-1887 TNWGGAFGLTGA
+1887 
-1899 SYSTVT
+1899 T

-1983 TGKVSI
+1983 SGKVSI

-2147 TNLRETTTVFM
+2147 TNLRETTTVLM
-2158 KDSDALSKFGI
+2158 KDSDALSTFGI

-2297 TRSTININTND
+2297 TRSAINIDTND

-2342 TTNGIAGAN
+2342 TTSGIAGAN

-2599 SYQGGP
+2599 SYEGGP

-2838 SIEERTLSVASYADL
+2838 AIEERTLSVASYADL

-2946 SRELYCVNGDS
+2946 SRELYCVNGES
-2957 VLTTSGIFRRGNVKA
+2957 VLTTNGIFRRGNVKA

-3198 AIVSLTFD
+3198 AIISLTFD

-3248 VSGYFEATESSYSNK
+3248 VSGYFEATETSYSNK

-3307 RT
+3307 TT

>member
-30 TSLEEEKKEVQS
+30 SSLEEEKKEVQS

-50 KTFFSSF
+50 KSFFSSF

-110 ASETKANSNYSY
+110 ASETKANSTYTY
-122 MTTIIQTTTAT
+122 MTTIIQTTTA
-133 NDSKLINLG
+133 NGDSKLINLG
-142 VKAGNIGVTVKGV
+142 VKAGNIGVVVNGV
-155 EHGIDITENDTISS
+155 EHGINITENDTISS
-169 FIEKLNKIGVKAS
+169 FIEKLGKVGVKAS

-188 VFSID
+188 VFNID
-193 ISSGDIK
+193 ISKNDIK
-200 DIGSTGIVD
+200 DTDKTEIVD
-209 KLHLKGVNEG
+209 KLHLQGVNEG
-219 YTSDNLKTS
+219 YTSNNLQTS
-228 TTDTIFSAATESTK
+228 HVDTIYSAANESTK
-242 LSELGVKAGT
+242 LSVFGVQEGT
-252 ITVNSNDKDYSITIK
+252 ITVHSNDKDYSITIGK
-267 DTTTIG
+267 DDTIG
-273 DLINELK
+273 DLIKNL
-280 KNNIDANIN
+280 KNNNIESSID
-289 SEGIFTITD
+289 SEGLFTITN
-298 ATIKNEGTTK
+298 ASITNEGTTK
-308 ILDALGL
+308 ILDSLGL
-315 TNTVYEKSQITGNLK
+315 TSEVYEKGQVTGNLS
-330 HSSLVVTTTTATNA
+330 HNSIVVSTTTATRD

-357 DKQTVIV
+357 DNQTVIV
-364 KNSNNESKTIT
+364 KNSNNELKTIT
-375 VGTTTTLGK
+375 VGTTTTVGE
-384 LLEEFSNAGLYAAL
+384 LLDEFTKAGFYAAL
-398 KSDGTVE
+398 NSDGRVE
-405 IAGGTITGGT
+405 IAGGTIQGGT

-427 PYSAIVTGK
+427 PFTAIVTGK
-436 SLTET
+436 ELTET
-441 IEVHKIVTLQTKL
+441 VEVHKIVDLQTKL
-454 VDELKVSEG
+454 VDDLKVTEG

-522 VLALIANG
+522 VQALVANG
-530 TIRETDARYK
+530 TIRENDARYQ
-540 KGTNLLKCLYGADA
+540 KGTNLLTCLYGSAA
-554 ISANQTSV
+554 INANQTSV
-562 ASSSAKSR
+562 ASSSAKSK

-577 NTIDAT
+577 NTYY
-583 KSTTLGNLG
+583 
-592 LTGTGTAIFDIR
+592 
-604 GEKRTINVDKTM
+604 
-616 TIEGL
+616 
-621 MKALKDVGIASSW
+621 ASRD
-634 SEEHSKILIEN
+634 SKL
-645 VTLTG
+645 
-650 GTSNLKDV
+650 
-658 LNLSTEIS
+658 
-666 GKYITSNELYST
+666 
-678 DTITI
+678 
-683 DATRDTVLKDYG
+683 
-695 ILNSM
+695 
-700 SQADRTVTIFNSNG
+700 
-714 TVAGSTVVSE
+714 
-724 NTTIGNLIDFINTKS
+724 
-739 GIKAS
+739 
-744 IVDGYLK
+744 
-751 VNNGYIGNKTLER
+751 
-764 TMGLVTSNKS
+764 
-774 SYVLGSVMTVTTTDA
+774 
-789 VAGDTTLENIFKT
+789 
-802 IGSADKVKD
+802 
-811 GYTLFFN
+811 
-818 SKSINVSATTTL
+818 
-830 DELIMKIYNAGGTA
+830 
-844 SMDATGRLAIDGG
+844 
-857 TLTGTVARALGVT
+857 
-870 SVTNTASVAATG
+870 
-882 KTLLVKQTIYANRD
+882 
-896 TKFSDLGIAGNTS
+896 SDLGIGNTS
-909 YIVHNS
+909 YVVHNS
-915 LGQATTTVTLANTT
+915 LGQATTTVSVSSGTT
-929 SLGAFLDGLKAYQ
+929 IGTFLDGLKAYQ
-942 IDGVIA
+942 IDGIISE
-948 DGVIKLDSASGQYI
+948 GIIKLHCDNGQYI
-962 TGALTTSLGIGTQTV
+962 TGDLATQLGIGTQTV
-977 SDIVNTTVYSTSAVQ
+977 TDIVNTTVYSTSAVQ
-992 YTASGKADISTRLG
+992 YTASGKADLDTRLG
-1006 AILTVNNSN
+1006 SILAINTSN
-1015 NKMIVY
+1015 NTMIVY
-1021 NSLNSAKTTITV
+1021 NSLNTAKTTITV

-1040 QWFAMLAK
+1040 QWFAMLAN

-1083 TVTVTKTTGTTATSS
+1083 TVTTTKTTGTSAT
-1098 RFTHTVNENA
+1098 
-1108 KITDKLSS
+1108 
-1116 FVTVNGNQIIT
+1116 
-1127 VKNSETGATRGTAT
+1127 
-1141 ITSNTTFEQ
+1141 
-1150 MFKALD
+1150 
-1156 DLGIQGT
+1156 
-1163 MEDGIITLTSN
+1163 
-1174 NGAWAT
+1174 
-1180 GGILTTLGISTVTQ
+1180 
-1194 TSTTSKTVGTS
+1194 
-1205 VSSGRLY
+1205 SGRLY
-1212 YTQSITATTD
+1212 YTQTITATTD

-1232 NYSISVMKPNGGT
+1232 NYTISVMKPNGGT
-1245 IIEQAT
+1245 IKEEAT

-1262 LFDKL
+1262 LFDRL

-1301 MGISAMTY
+1301 MGISAITY
-1309 VQTIFVTSTIKQTIT
+1309 VQTIFVTSTIQQTIT
-1324 TSFKTTN
+1324 TSFETTN

-1373 QEATSPTIVT
+1373 QEATSPAIVT
-1383 YISQTTTSNPVTV
+1383 YISQTTSSAPVTV

-1408 HSYSTVVTQNFTVTQ
+1408 HSYTTVVTQNFSVTQ
-1423 TVATSQTI
+1423 TVSTSQTI

-1441 TTTKT
+1441 TTTTNKE
-1446 GTLLTNLTGV
+1446 LLVNFEGV
-1456 DISVGNVMTIQ
+1456 NIQVGDI
-1467 KKIEDLNYSYTFT
+1467 LNINSGSESANFT
-1480 VKATSTL
+1480 VTANSTL
-1487 NDLMNFFMFSGVI
+1487 NELQHFINAHANAMIILEPGATGRKAIQVKKKDKNV
-1500 ASLIDVSNDHQ
+1500 
-1511 SIKVSFPEGSTIA
+1511 T
-1524 GSKLSI
+1524 I
-1530 GGSLAEK
+1530 GGSLAERLV
-1537 LSLGCILYEGD
+1537 LSCNLTDPGVYQISQWFTP
-1548 EKKSNSFIPNEST
+1548 KK
-1561 VTTTTKTTTTINTT
+1561 TIVT
-1575 QTITTTKTTTVT
+1575 QTITTTSTIDTTQTITGTTTIT
-1587 ETKST
+1587 ISESKST
-1592 TITDSFT
+1592 TITDSFS

-1613 PGQTLTTG
+1613 PAQNLTTG

-1661 TIKGTSTITIPS
+1661 TIKGTSTVTIPS
-1673 TTTSVAGTVT
+1673 TTTTVAGTVT

-1702 NSNRQRYSVTLN
+1702 NSQRKTYYVTRN
-1714 ADDTTTLTTGSGTGT
+1714 ADDTTTLSACSGTGT
-1729 ISGVYQGRSFTVT
+1729 ISGVYQERSFTVN
-1742 AGAGKSIGEVLTEL
+1742 ASAEKSIGEVLTEL

-1792 NYYTSTTT
+1792 NYYTT
-1800 TITTG
+1800 
-1805 SNTLSNRQNHNVTY
+1805 
-1819 SAEATT
+1819 A
-1825 KISQTSAG
+1825 
-1833 KGTITVNYQGNTYY
+1833 
-1847 VTVSDSKT
+1847 
-1855 IGDIMNELA
+1855 
-1864 GYGVSGSLN
+1864 
-1873 GGVLKFQGT
+1873 
-1882 GDGYV
+1882 
-1887 TNWGGAFGLTGA
+1887 
-1899 SYSTVT
+1899 T

-1983 TGKVSI
+1983 SGKVSI

-2021 VTVNRTSA
+2021 VTVNRTSP
-2029 TLHHT
+2029 L
-2034 VTVAA
+2034 
-2039 KGTTTLGNLQASD
+2039 LQ
-2052 NSTISFSGNNATLI
+2052 
-2066 ISAYSDAGNKFA
+2066 Y
-2078 TLTFTKTQ
+2078 TKT
-2086 SIYDVIASLAN
+2086 
-2097 YGIDAR
+2097 
-2103 IDSNGRFSVSSST
+2103 
-2116 LNDFSISG
+2116 
-2124 TLGTF
+2124 
-2129 LMGSYTKKYGTDT
+2129 
-2142 TYNIS
+2142 
-2147 TNLRETTTVFM
+2147 
-2158 KDSDALSKFGI
+2158 
-2169 TGGNIIVNQEGVH
+2169 
-2182 YTVNIDTTKVKTIG
+2182 
-2196 DFRNLLS
+2196 
-2203 KYGFNSYI
+2203 
-2211 DDHGR
+2211 
-2216 LNIEGIGNSTLIKV
+2216 GNS
-2230 NGGSNILDKLGLTNW
+2230 
-2245 TLGEITQDSDHLT
+2245 
-2258 DTEIITR
+2258 IIT
-2265 KISMS
+2265 
-2270 DKLKEL
+2270 
-2276 TNSAGVNLGITAGQ
+2276 
-2290 IYVYQDG
+2290 
-2297 TRSTININTND
+2297 
-2308 TLETLAAKL
+2308 
-2317 SQYGISIGISQNGQ
+2317 
-2331 LYFDGNNDSYL
+2331 
-2342 TTNGIAGAN
+2342 
-2351 ASNILQKFGISG
+2351 
-2363 TWSTR
+2363 
-2368 YDSTSEK
+2368 
-2375 LDYTTTSNNVV
+2375 
-2386 SGSTKLKNLN
+2386 GSTKISDLN
-2396 GTDGKNLGITTGSF
+2396 DTDGRNLGITTGSF

-2421 TITAD
+2421 TVTAD
-2426 MTVNDLK
+2426 MTVNDLMSV
-2433 ALLAKYGLITDIDE
+2433 LAKYGLIADIDE
-2447 NGSISIGAYD
+2447 NGSISVGAYN
-2457 NTYLATSALASANS
+2457 NTYLATSAFASQNS

-2489 NHLDIPTDEIR
+2489 NHLDIPVDEIR
-2500 AITRDTKLSDIN
+2500 AINKDTKLSDIN

-2525 DGVQTNITLTSDDTV
+2525 DGVQTNISLTSDDTV

-2552 ESVINDK
+2552 ESTINDK

-2566 TGDSLLQNYSD
+2566 TGDSVLKNYSD
-2577 ASKASNALTL
+2577 TTKASNALTL
-2587 LGIDLN
+2587 LGIDVN
-2593 SWITTN
+2593 NWIKTN
-2599 SYQGGP
+2599 TYESGP
-2605 LEVTKTTTINA
+2605 LSVTKANTVLTA
-2616 VAGRE
+2616 AQRD

-2633 YYVFN
+2633 YYIFN

-2672 ANGAVLSIVGKG
+2672 VNGSVLSIVGKG

-2738 FDKNASNKSEGDLT
+2738 FDKNASNNSEGDLT

-2811 LDNIKFEYKK
+2811 LDNINFEYKK

-2908 LKIYSKN
+2908 LKIYSTN
-2915 NDNVEIGSTTDTSN
+2915 NNNVEIGSTTDTSN
-2929 FGAITGIESNG
+2929 FCAITGIESDG

-2957 VLTTSGIFRRGNVKA
+2957 VLTTSGIFRRDNVKT

-3002 ANASAFWDNVEGK
+3002 ANAFAFWDNVEGK

-3138 DDAIATDGDLKNEST
+3138 DEAIATDGDLKNEST

-3190 NNISTANS
+3190 NNLSTANS
-3198 AIVSLTFD
+3198 AIISLTFD

-3248 VSGYFEATESSYSNK
+3248 VSGYFEATETSYSNK

-3307 RT
+3307 TT